1 MFSRTLVA
9 AALCGIAALLIASF
23 NTPVFATNVPVVAT
37 KLDANQQAREAG
49 ATKFVAQKLQVWQD
63 RMNLKDWNIR
73 VDLLRASQLEPQ
85 TLGNIHWDTDTK
97 SATIGVLSPL
107 DYSMAYQPMLKDM
120 EFTIVHEL
128 VHLELASLPHSEAS
142 RRPEE
147 TAVNQLADAL
157 LRLAH

>member
-1 MFSRTLVA
+1 MFSRTPVA
-9 AALCGIAALLIASF
+9 ATLCGLAALLFASF
-23 NTPVFATNVPVVAT
+23 NPPVFATNIDP
-37 KLDANQQAREAG
+37 NQQAREAS

-73 VDLLRASQLEPQ
+73 VQLLRASQLEPQ

-97 SATIGVLSPL
+97 TATIAVLSPL
-107 DYSMAYQPMLKDM
+107 DYNMAYQPMLKDM

-147 TAVNQLADAL
+147 TAVNQLADVL
-157 LRLAH
+157 LKLAAH